1 MGSVEAQIDDSVVTL
16 LLSNPAQRNAIDD
29 GLREELLENLRRYTS
44 TSSVR
49 SIVIAG
55 CNGFFCAG
63 GELRGMPTEPE
74 RIAHRLGQMHD
85 IIRLIHAGA
94 KPVLVA
100 VEGVAFG
107 SGLSIAAGADYAV
120 AATDARFGCT
130 FQKVGLVADTGLHAT
145 LPLRV
150 GSSVARRILLN
161 TDILDAGT
169 ALGYGL
175 VDQLVE
181 PGSALTEARAVAERW
196 SSAAPLALAATK
208 RMNSWRLE
216 TCLDAEMSEQT
227 ALLASHDFA
236 EGRRAFLEQRTPHFL
251 GR

>member
-1 MGSVEAQIDDSVVTL
+1 MGSVEAEIDDSVVTL
-16 LLSNPAQRNAIDD
+16 LLNNPAQRNAIDD
-29 GLREELLENLRRYTS
+29 GLREDLLENLRRYTS
-44 TSSVR
+44 VRSVR

-55 CNGFFCAG
+55 CNAIFCAG
-63 GELRGMPTEPE
+63 GELRGMPTEPD
-74 RIAHRLGQMHD
+74 RIAHRLGQMHE

-107 SGLSIAAGADYAV
+107 SGLSIVTGADFV
-120 AATDARFGCT
+120 IAASDARFGCT

-150 GSSVARRILLN
+150 GPSAARRILLHSE
-161 TDILDAGT
+161 ILDAGT
-169 ALGYGL
+169 ALESGL

-181 PGSALTEARAVAERW
+181 PGSALSDARAAAARW
-196 SSAAPLALAATK
+196 KSTAPLALAATK
-208 RMNSWRLE
+208 RMNSYRLE
-216 TCLDAEMSEQT
+216 NCLGAEMAEQT

-236 EGRRAFLEQRTPHFL
+236 EGRRAFLEQRTPQFL